1 MDQSL
6 QTPEQQAWLHKF
18 IGYDF
23 TIEYKQG
30 KDNVA
35 ADALSRVCVMAWST
49 AEVTLLD
56 ELRNGI
62 KKDNALQ
69 GILNNIATGQ
79 EQKFMQKE
87 GLIYYKSIIVVPEDT
102 QLKTKILLEFHSSPI
117 GGHAGITRTLA
128 RVSAQFFWPNMKQ
141 DVKEFVQ
148 KCLICQQAK
157 HDTRAP
163 AGLLQP
169 LPIPEQV
176 WEDVAMDFITGLP
189 PSHGYTV
196 IMVVIDRLT
205 KYSHYSPLKV
215 DYNSK
220 TVAEAFMKTIV
231 KLHGVPKSIISD
243 RDKVFMSKFWKD
255 LFQLQGTTLAMSS
268 AYHPQTDGQS
278 EALNKCVEMY
288 LRCLT
293 FHNPKSWFKAL
304 D

>member
-1 MDQSL
+1 
-6 QTPEQQAWLHKF
+6 
-18 IGYDF
+18 
-23 TIEYKQG
+23 
-30 KDNVA
+30 
-35 ADALSRVCVMAWST
+35 
-49 AEVTLLD
+49 
-56 ELRNGI
+56 
-62 KKDNALQ
+62 
-69 GILNNIATGQ
+69 
-79 EQKFMQKE
+79 
-87 GLIYYKSIIVVPEDT
+87 
-102 QLKTKILLEFHSSPI
+102 
-117 GGHAGITRTLA
+117 
-128 RVSAQFFWPNMKQ
+128 MKQ

-205 KYSHYSPLKV
+205 KYSHFSPLKV

-220 TVAEAFMKTIV
+220 NVAEAFMKTIV

>member
-1 MDQSL
+1 
-6 QTPEQQAWLHKF
+6 
-18 IGYDF
+18 
-23 TIEYKQG
+23 
-30 KDNVA
+30 
-35 ADALSRVCVMAWST
+35 
-49 AEVTLLD
+49 
-56 ELRNGI
+56 
-62 KKDNALQ
+62 
-69 GILNNIATGQ
+69 
-79 EQKFMQKE
+79 
-87 GLIYYKSIIVVPEDT
+87 
-102 QLKTKILLEFHSSPI
+102 LLEFHFSLI

-157 HDTRAP
+157 HDTIAP
-163 AGLLQP
+163 TGLLQP

-205 KYSHYSPLKV
+205 KYSHFSPLKV

-220 TVAEAFMKTIV
+220 NVAEAFMKTIV

-268 AYHPQTDGQS
+268 SYHPQTDGQS

-288 LRCLT
+288 LRYLT